1 MRGFERIV
9 CFQCGTVEVLSK
21 ANLRRDERWD
31 DATNAWGDEL
41 ILCGGALGE
50 GRRYRLILVGYSMMT
65 WGVAFGDFPN
75 ICPNFVRIFVRI
87 FARIFVRI
95 YSAKSVCVDSRA
107 TKIDAHREWFREIP
121 PHSASLSQAHCAMF
135 AEQCSVFTSTHA
147 TENYCCLWTKFRSR
161 ARVVCIMAVAHEV
174 ICQMK
179 FIAISSDGNYI
190 HQESCTRSKA
200 AAVENKKFKIG
211 LNERSTQWIQII
223 VVALGWRLYA
233 VPVDVNVKSKHSKAT
248 INSTVFFFC
257 FLFVLQQMRNASM
270 IFGRIIRNMVRFCEC
285 YFNASA
291 VPSFCLFLSLTHSQ
305 IIIIIDLSLH
315 AIAVTPIT

>member
-1 MRGFERIV
+1 MYASIRE
-9 CFQCGTVEVLSK
+9 
-21 ANLRRDERWD
+21 
-31 DATNAWGDEL
+31 
-41 ILCGGALGE
+41 
-50 GRRYRLILVGYSMMT
+50 
-65 WGVAFGDFPN
+65 
-75 ICPNFVRIFVRI
+75 
-87 FARIFVRI
+87 
-95 YSAKSVCVDSRA
+95 RA
-107 TKIDAHREWFREIP
+107 TKIDAHREWFRKIP

-233 VPVDVNVKSKHSKAT
+233 VPVDVNVKLKHSKAT

-257 FLFVLQQMRNASM
+257 FVLFFFCFTAYEKCVYDFRPNNSQYGPVLRMLFQ
-270 IFGRIIRNMVRFCEC
+270 RIRR
-285 YFNASA
+285 S
-291 VPSFCLFLSLTHSQ
+291 LFLSLSLSHSFANNNNNWFVASCDCCYTDYL
-305 IIIIIDLSLH
+305 IRLG
-315 AIAVTPIT
+315 